1 MKFDPNTGQPLMK
14 FDPNTGQPLLSAVGQ
29 RALDAAL
36 EDGGMRNSIKG
47 LFAPNAP
54 VPSLQNALY
63 ELAKKYPH
71 LSPTSDDVEKARRK
85 VKTIEPKDRGPMSDD
100 EAAAV
105 VLYTMEAIPRE
116 QSLYYLMN
124 AALRSMDRGGV
135 REWRDFIWLLLNG
148 MRKIPSNG
156 ERSVYRGIKNT
167 SKKTHVGHQET
178 WSAFSS
184 TATTMDVMSTFIG
197 PEGERIMYDIELT
210 EPIARDVRAFSLFP
224 SENELLLPPNFSFEI
239 VSTFPAGHGLT
250 LVQCKQTKTLDQLI
264 DFGAAPSNWSTP
276 MRVPQQQMMDRGMPG
291 MPPMAQAQSNPD
303 MQMQMMQQQ
312 MMQMQQMQMQQ
323 MQMQQQ
329 QPMQQPNANLN
340 FPGKIETSEIKGC
353 ACHVCPAP
361 PLAWWAIGCYE
372 PKGPDRIGSWF
383 QVAAVHPGVPWLP
396 ICEEHQRVPGT
407 NTFTSGD
414 SKLHLSKQANGKIGV
429 SEENPC
435 VWGNKFFEIG

>member
-1 MKFDPNTGQPLMK
+1 M
-14 FDPNTGQPLLSAVGQ
+14 
-29 RALDAAL
+29 
-36 EDGGMRNSIKG
+36 
-47 LFAPNAP
+47 
-54 VPSLQNALY
+54 
-63 ELAKKYPH
+63 
-71 LSPTSDDVEKARRK
+71 
-85 VKTIEPKDRGPMSDD
+85 
-100 EAAAV
+100 
-105 VLYTMEAIPRE
+105 
-116 QSLYYLMN
+116 
-124 AALRSMDRGGV
+124 
-135 REWRDFIWLLLNG
+135 
-148 MRKIPSNG
+148 
-156 ERSVYRGIKNT
+156 
-167 SKKTHVGHQET
+167 
-178 WSAFSS
+178 
-184 TATTMDVMSTFIG
+184 
-197 PEGERIMYDIELT
+197 
-210 EPIARDVRAFSLFP
+210 RAFSLFP

-407 NTFTSGD
+407 NVCAKRSNLTAQTARARSLPWARVLPRARRALTAWRLIGSRSADFHKWRFQAASEQA
-414 SKLHLSKQANGKIGV
+414 SKRQNRR
-429 SEENPC
+429 
-435 VWGNKFFEIG
+435 